1 MGLSEAEPA
10 TIYDREEGV
19 SDDVAP
25 GALKKPEEAYQRARE
40 DLKSKIWQTEIDGLD
55 VIVR

>member
-1 MGLSEAEPA
+1 M
-10 TIYDREEGV
+10 

-55 VIVR
+55 VIVRYELHSGMAVGS

>member
-1 MGLSEAEPA
+1 M
-10 TIYDREEGV
+10 

-55 VIVR
+55 VIVRYELHLGRTVGS